1 MYLAHEKKAE
11 STSCIVYNQSL
22 KSAPLIENIIS
33 EVGILGGTFMK
44 IVKTG
49 NNNPN
54 PPGPTTAAPTNDYDG
69 CDITYIHIDPSDTIT
84 LAGTKVYLHMSES
97 DVNFANDD
105 YFITSSISSIDN
117 AGIPDPY
124 KPTVTSGRISY
135 EFSALYN
142 MISAFNESY
151 ALIQSLDPISLLSTF
166 KGLTFDFGGQST
178 SLLTTNYF
186 NVPTLL
192 AKHDGSSFTV
202 EKNMTTDP
210 NLYYAFES
218 TKYKICDGISDEM
231 KEYNPYGIILLYA
244 SVGYNAT
251 SDLKVY
257 QVLQAEVM
265 NMNKQ
270 GGLNDKSIVVFPVN
284 YVQDHETMMDEVYIV
299 LYYYIILA
307 KTCI

>member
-22 KSAPLIENIIS
+22 KSAQLIENIIS
-33 EVGILGGTFMK
+33 EVGILGGAFMK

-49 NNNPN
+49 NNKPI
-54 PPGPTTAAPTNDYDG
+54 PGPTTAAPTNVYDG
-69 CDITYIHIDPSDTIT
+69 CDITYIHVSSGEMTSLSIT
-84 LAGTKVYLHMSES
+84 TGIKVYLHMSET
-97 DVNFANDD
+97 DITFASDD

-117 AGIPDPY
+117 AGIPDSFTPA
-124 KPTVTSGRISY
+124 PSATISY

-151 ALIQSLDPISLLSTF
+151 TLIQSLDPISLLSTF
-166 KGLTFDFGGQST
+166 KGLTFDFGGQIT

-192 AKHDGSSFTV
+192 AKHDGTSFTV
-202 EKNMTTDP
+202 EKNMTTDA

-218 TKYKICDGISDEM
+218 TKYKICDGINDEM

-284 YVQDHETMMDEVYIV
+284 YVQDYEKMMDEVYI
-299 LYYYIILA
+299 YIYLFIL
-307 KTCI
+307 IS